1 MEIEKVIIDNFK
13 SIDHIELN
21 FDKVGDSFTKI
32 FVGINESGKS
42 NILEA
47 LSYFKVPDNS
57 VSYDSF
63 CNQKKEN
70 GEDCTIRFW
79 LKPEKDNIID
89 LQYAD
94 GSVFRLSTNWFFIF
108 KYVILSQRSDKFVE
122 KYDFLIPPSLLE
134 NYYIKKMKDP
144 DSFSGIKDI
153 IVTKEEKDEH
163 SVPLTE
169 KYLIQNFKDQLDNY
183 VKENEPIVSVWQ
195 PTPKYLLSDVDLHA
209 FSKKIDSNKPLR
221 NMFYLS
227 GYKKGK
233 DIIKAINEVNNSK
246 KRSVLSSKLNNSI
259 NTYINRVWSN
269 KISVVIE
276 ITETGKMSFLIKD
289 QGAENEYNRFEFTE
303 RSKGAQHFLSLILSL
318 SLEAETHQRKNELIL
333 IDEPETHLHPSG
345 IRDLGK
351 ELLKVGEENYVFL
364 ATHSPFII
372 DKSHKDRHYIVKKNS
387 KAITEI
393 VRIKDSDNIIDDEVL
408 NMAFGI
414 NVFKDLMNPHRV
426 LVEGASDKVILQKGF
441 ARLGRKD
448 IGITN
453 GHGSNIDTLAS
464 KMNYD
469 NISIL
474 VVVDDDDDGQKYKGN
489 ILRIGGV
496 FSDKNVFTIR
506 DLEGGVVSK
515 GTIEDVLGIDYIK
528 SQFIDFYNK
537 LFSQDP
543 EGFELLE
550 GRPIIQQII
559 AYLKKNK
566 KNSNWDMDAFKTQ
579 VAVSFNP
586 SKTAFENKFKLL
598 KSIVEKII
606 DVLK

>member
-1 MEIEKVIIDNFK
+1 MHSTEEYNFSFL
-13 SIDHIELN
+13 SI
-21 FDKVGDSFTKI
+21 
-32 FVGINESGKS
+32 
-42 NILEA
+42 
-47 LSYFKVPDNS
+47 
-57 VSYDSF
+57 
-63 CNQKKEN
+63 
-70 GEDCTIRFW
+70 
-79 LKPEKDNIID
+79 LK
-89 LQYAD
+89 
-94 GSVFRLSTNWFFIF
+94 
-108 KYVILSQRSDKFVE
+108 
-122 KYDFLIPPSLLE
+122 DF
-134 NYYIKKMKDP
+134 YYIKKVKDP
-144 DSFSGIKDI
+144 NSFSGTKNI
-153 IVTKEEKDEH
+153 IVTKEEKDEY
-163 SVPLTE
+163 SVPLTG
-169 KYLIQNFKDQLDNY
+169 KYLIQNFTDQLDNY
-183 VKENEPIVSVWQ
+183 VKENEPVVSFWQ

-221 NMFYLS
+221 NIFYLS
-227 GYKKGK
+227 GYKKEQ
-233 DIIKAINEVNNSK
+233 DIVKAINEVNNSK
-246 KRSVLSSKLNNSI
+246 KRSVLSSKLNNAV

-289 QGAENEYNRFEFTE
+289 QGAENEHNRFELTE
-303 RSKGAQHFLSLILSL
+303 RSQGAQQFLSLILSL
-318 SLEAETHQRKNELIL
+318 SLEAETHERKNELIL

-372 DKSHKDRHYIVKKNS
+372 DKSHKERHYIVKKNS

-393 VRIKDSDNIIDDEVL
+393 VKIKDSDNIIDDEVL

-441 ARLGRKD
+441 AMLGRKD

-474 VVVDDDDDGQKYKGN
+474 IVVDDDDDGQKYKEN
-489 ILRIGGV
+489 ILKIGGV
-496 FSDKNVFTIR
+496 FNDKNVFTIR
-506 DLEGGVVSK
+506 DLEGGIVSK
-515 GTIEDVLGIDYIK
+515 GTIEDILGIDYIK
-528 SQFIDFYNK
+528 SQFIDFYKK

-543 EGFELLE
+543 KGFELIE
-550 GRPIIQQII
+550 GQPIIQQII

-566 KNSNWDMDAFKTQ
+566 QYSNWDMDAFKTQ
-579 VAVSFNP
+579 VAESFNP
-586 SKTAFENKFKLL
+586 TKSAFENDYKQL
-598 KSIVEKII
+598 KNIVEKII
-606 DVLK
+606 NILK

>member
-13 SIDHIELN
+13 SIDHIELD
-21 FDKVGDSFTKI
+21 FDKVGDSYTKI

-47 LSYFKVPDNS
+47 LSYFKVPDKR

-70 GEDCTIRFW
+70 GEDCKIRFW
-79 LKPEKDNIID
+79 LKPEENSIN
-89 LQYAD
+89 LRNVD
-94 GSVFRLSTNWFFIF
+94 GSAFNLDTIWFMYIE
-108 KYVILSQRSDKFVE
+108 KDVTLSQGSDKFVE
-122 KYDFLIPPSLLE
+122 EYNFSFLSILKDF
-134 NYYIKKMKDP
+134 YYIKKVKDP
-144 DSFSGIKDI
+144 NSFSGTKNI
-153 IVTKEEKDEH
+153 IVTKEEKDEY
-163 SVPLTE
+163 SVPLTG
-169 KYLIQNFKDQLDNY
+169 KYLIQNFTDQLDNY
-183 VKENEPIVSVWQ
+183 VKENEPVVSFWQ

-221 NMFYLS
+221 NIFYLS
-227 GYKKGK
+227 GYKKEQ
-233 DIIKAINEVNNSK
+233 DIVKAINEVNNSK
-246 KRSVLSSKLNNSI
+246 KRSVLSSKLNNAV

-289 QGAENEYNRFEFTE
+289 QGAENEHNRFELTE
-303 RSKGAQHFLSLILSL
+303 RSQGAQQFLSLILSL
-318 SLEAETHQRKNELIL
+318 SLEAETHERKNELIL

-372 DKSHKDRHYIVKKNS
+372 DKSHKERHYIVKKNS

-393 VRIKDSDNIIDDEVL
+393 VKIKDSDNIIDDEVL

-441 ARLGRKD
+441 AMLGRKD

-474 VVVDDDDDGQKYKGN
+474 IVVDDDDDGQKYKEN
-489 ILRIGGV
+489 ILKIGGV
-496 FSDKNVFTIR
+496 FNDKNVFTIR
-506 DLEGGVVSK
+506 DLEGGIVSK
-515 GTIEDVLGIDYIK
+515 GTIEDILGIDYIK
-528 SQFIDFYNK
+528 SQFIDFYKK

-543 EGFELLE
+543 KGFELIE
-550 GRPIIQQII
+550 GQPIIQQII

-566 KNSNWDMDAFKTQ
+566 QYSNWDMDAFKTQ
-579 VAVSFNP
+579 VAESFNP
-586 SKTAFENKFKLL
+586 TKSAFENDYKQL
-598 KSIVEKII
+598 KNIVEKII
-606 DVLK
+606 NILK